1 MLIGYWH
8 RFLIV
13 TEITLPNDWTPRSYQ
28 LPFFQAMD
36 SGVKKACL
44 VEHRR
49 AGKDSQVL
57 NYTAKSMFDR
67 IGNYWHLFP
76 KQTQARKAIWNGI
89 DRQGRKIIDQV
100 FPEEIRTNTLK
111 QEMMIEVAN
120 GSTWQLCGSDNYDS
134 LVGANPVG
142 VVFSEWPLCDPAA
155 WDFIRPILAEN
166 EGTAVFIYTPRG
178 KNHGYT
184 LYNMAKKNPRWY
196 TTKLT
201 VDDTKRDDGS
211 PVITPE
217 VIAEERAE
225 GMLEEKIQQEYYCSF
240 DAQIPGAIYSREM
253 AAAYADNRIKPI
265 PIEPSVEVHTFWDL
279 GRNKRS
285 GNMAIWFVQSVNMEI
300 RLVAY
305 YQNHGEGMAHY
316 INYLRDFEQAHDIRY
331 GYHYAPH
338 DIGVTELMNNKTRQ
352 ATAKKM
358 GINFIMVPRI
368 DFIQNGIEATRKL
381 FPRFIFDDTRIL
393 NNPKYNQVG
402 TELGVNGIASYQYV
416 LDEKTQQYSDTPLHD
431 WCSDP
436 ADALRQLGQAW
447 SPRLD
452 KGRKVQTRV
461 VTIPTKINVFG

>member
-1 MLIGYWH
+1 M
-8 RFLIV
+8 
-13 TEITLPNDWTPRSYQ
+13 TEITLPNDWTPRGYQ

-36 SGVKKACL
+36 LGFKRACL

-57 NYTAKSMFDR
+57 NYTAKTMFDR
-67 IGNYWHLFP
+67 VGNYWHLFP

-100 FPEEIRTNTLK
+100 FPEAIRSNTLK

-184 LYNMAKKNPRWY
+184 LYNMAKKNPKWFC
-196 TTKLT
+196 TKLT

-211 PVITPE
+211 PVISPE

-240 DAQIPGAIYSREM
+240 DAQIPGAVYSREM
-253 AAAYADNRIKPI
+253 AAAYNDKRIGHVA
-265 PIEPSVEVHTFWDL
+265 IEPQLDVHTFWDL
-279 GRNKRS
+279 GRNKNS
-285 GNMAIWFVQSVNMEI
+285 GNMAIWFVQALGKEI
-300 RLVAY
+300 RAINY

-316 INYLRDFEQAHDIRY
+316 IKYLKEFQVKYDIRY
-331 GYHYAPH
+331 GEHYAPH

-352 ATAKKM
+352 QTAREM
-358 GINFIMVPRI
+358 GIVFRIVPRI
-368 DFIQNGIEATRKL
+368 DRLQNGIEATRKI
-381 FPRFIFDDTRIL
+381 FPRVWFDENRCD
-393 NNPKYNQVG
+393 
-402 TELGVNGIASYQYV
+402 LGISALSSYQYV
-416 LDEKTQQYSDTPLHD
+416 LNEKTQQYGDTPLHD
-431 WCSDP
+431 WTSDG
-436 ADALRQLGQAW
+436 ADAFRQMGQAW
-447 SPRLD
+447 TERLT
-452 KGRKVQTRV
+452 GATRRPQAV
-461 VTIPTKINVFG
+461 IMPMKIDPFR